1 MKLQKI
7 REKHKKLSESGY
19 TLMKGLVAMI
29 MVAALMSAIGS
40 VIALSVGIRIQAR
53 RVELATRAAKSYIDG
68 LNSGVISPPAFFLDD
83 DEADNNTYTG
93 GGPNETYK
101 NFA

>member
-19 TLMKGLVAMI
+19 TLMEGLVAMI
-29 MVAALMSAIGS
+29 VVATLMSAIGS
-40 VIALSVGIRIQAR
+40 VIVLSVGVRIQAR

-68 LNSGVISPPAFFLDD
+68 LNSGVISPPAFFSDD

>member
-1 MKLQKI
+1 
-7 REKHKKLSESGY
+7 
-19 TLMKGLVAMI
+19 MKGLVAMI

>member
-19 TLMKGLVAMI
+19 TLMEGLVAMI
-29 MVAALMSAIGS
+29 VVATLMSAIGS
-40 VIALSVGIRIQAR
+40 VIVLSVGVRIQAR

>member
-19 TLMKGLVAMI
+19 TLMEGLVAMI
-29 MVAALMSAIGS
+29 VVATLMSAIES
-40 VIALSVGIRIQAR
+40 VIVLSVGVRIQAR

>member
-1 MKLQKI
+1 M
-7 REKHKKLSESGY
+7 E
-19 TLMKGLVAMI
+19 GLVAMI
-29 MVAALMSAIGS
+29 VVATTLMSAIGS
-40 VIALSVGIRIQAR
+40 VIALSVGVRIQAR

-68 LNSGVISPPAFFLDD
+68 LNSGVISPPAFFLDE

-101 NFA
+101 NLA